1 MQLDRTWDRMRH
13 RPIRRRHVAFNRGAA
28 RPAGPPLDRR
38 PPGRGPGQLPLP
50 DAAVEASQA
59 RSREVR
65 QYLIESGIGLA
76 ARTADLYDPALRVE
90 HVPAISAKTWLPS
103 QPIPLENLTL
113 RWEDNPPGARIT
125 GDEAEARPTLPRVH
139 QDRHPR
145 GTPQRSATSARQLSS
160 RTVTATAS

>member
-1 MQLDRTWDRMRH
+1 M
-13 RPIRRRHVAFNRGAA
+13 
-28 RPAGPPLDRR
+28 
-38 PPGRGPGQLPLP
+38 P

-59 RSREVR
+59 RWREVW